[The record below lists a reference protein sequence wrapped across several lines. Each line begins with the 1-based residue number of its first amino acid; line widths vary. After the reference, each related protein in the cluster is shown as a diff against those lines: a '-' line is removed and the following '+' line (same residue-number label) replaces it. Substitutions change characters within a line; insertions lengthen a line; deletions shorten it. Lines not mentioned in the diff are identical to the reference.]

1 MPSTVR
7 QGRSTVDRGA
17 AAVEFAL
24 LIPIFVM
31 LTFGM
36 LSAGLAF
43 WHNIALTQGA
53 RDAARLGATYPIGT
67 ETNEKPMPD
76 WLQMVANTAAA
87 EAGWDITGGTDPDNL
102 DAGDLDGSGENGFV
116 CAAFVAGTVSGSSGL
131 ASDSLYFGRAGNLP
145 SGVSST
151 QCYSDGRAEDRV
163 QVRIHREAGF
173 NAIFVSTTWDLNS
186 RSSILYERG

>member
-1 MPSTVR
+1 MPSTAR
-7 QGRSTVDRGA
+7 QDRSTLDRGA

-43 WHNIALTQGA
+43 WHNIGLTQGA

-67 ETNEKPMPD
+67 DTNEKPMPD

-87 EAGWDITGGTDPDNL
+87 EAGWDITGGTDAANL
-102 DAGDLDGSGENGFV
+102 DAGDLNGAGENGFV
-116 CAAFVAGTVSGSSGL
+116 CAAFVAGSVSESGL
-131 ASDSLYFGRAGNLP
+131 TSDSLFFGRAGNEP
-145 SGVSST
+145 GGVT
-151 QCYSDGRAEDRV
+151 GGQCYSDGRDEDRV
-163 QVRIHREAGF
+163 QVRIHREADF
-173 NAIFVSTTWDLNS
+173 NAIFVSTTWDLNT

>member
-7 QGRSTVDRGA
+7 RGRSADDRGA

-36 LSAGLAF
+36 LTAGIAF
-43 WHNIALTQGA
+43 WHNIAITQGA

-67 ETNEKPMPD
+67 DPNEKPMPD
-76 WLQMVANTAAA
+76 WLQMVANVAAT
-87 EAGWDITGGTDPDNL
+87 EAGWDITGGADTTNL
-102 DAGDLDGSGENGFV
+102 DLDDLDIAGEDGFV
-116 CAAFVAGTVSGSSGL
+116 CVAFVAGSVSGSSGL
-131 ASDSLYFGRAGNLP
+131 TSDTLYLGRVGREP
-145 SGVSST
+145 GGVTSG
-151 QCYSDGRAEDRV
+151 QCYADGRDEDRV
-163 QVRIHREAGF
+163 QVRVHREADF
-173 NAIFVSTTWDLNS
+173 NVVFFGTTWDLET

>member
-1 MPSTVR
+1 MPSTIR
-7 QGRSTVDRGA
+7 RGRSKLDRGA

-67 ETNEKPMPD
+67 DTNEKPMPD

-87 EAGWDITGGTDPDNL
+87 EAGWDITGGTDNANL
-102 DAGDLDGSGENGFV
+102 DAGDLNGAGENGFV
-116 CAAFVAGTVSGSSGL
+116 CVAFVAGTIGGSSGL
-131 ASDSLYFGRAGNLP
+131 TSDSLYFGRAGNEP
-145 SGVSST
+145 GGVTAS
-151 QCYSDGRAEDRV
+151 QCYGDGRDEDRV
-163 QVRIHREAGF
+163 QVHIHREADF
-173 NAIFVSTTWDLNS
+173 NAIFVSTTWDLDS
-186 RSSILYERG
+186 QSSILYERG